1 MTLILA
7 SQSVSR
13 RAMLSAAGVPYSVM
27 PSYVD
32 ENAAKSLLADLSPRG
47 IAGALAE
54 MKAIRVSTSEPGK
67 LVLGSDSIVAL
78 ADGKMLDKP
87 RDRAEAADHL
97 RRMRGS
103 VHDIWSAAVIVED
116 GRAVWRRAE
125 RAAMHVRAFS
135 DRFLESYLD
144 AEWPAIAGCV
154 GCYRIEALG
163 AQLFERIEGSH
174 FTVLGLPL
182 LSVLDYLRERA
193 VITI

>member
-1 MTLILA
+1 
-7 SQSVSR
+7 
-13 RAMLSAAGVPYSVM
+13 MLSAAGVPYSVM

-116 GRAVWRRAE
+116 GRAVWRHAE
-125 RAAMHVRAFS
+125 HAAMHVRAFS
-135 DRFLESYLD
+135 DRFLEFYLD

-182 LSVLDYLRERA
+182 LSVLDYLRERG

>member
-1 MTLILA
+1 
-7 SQSVSR
+7 
-13 RAMLSAAGVPYSVM
+13 MLSAAGVPYSVM

-47 IAGALAE
+47 IADALAE

-116 GRAVWRRAE
+116 GRAVWRHAE

-163 AQLFERIEGSH
+163 PQLFERIEGSH

-182 LSVLDYLRERA
+182 LSVLDYLRERG